1 MIETSLHTSEPVA
14 LPDRSSGQVAR
25 SVIGHA
31 VLAAMMIVAL
41 QVFLPAVLL
50 HCGLRNGRRSAWTA
64 FAGAVLLVAL
74 FLGISAQAP
83 GTTAAELRS
92 AFASVAGV
100 LLGLAVPALTVLP
113 MVIRAEPFGRVVGAM
128 VLRSIGLLAAGEL
141 AFRAFGISLY
151 SEAVRQWQTV
161 AAGWVEQY
169 REAKMP
175 ADVIRFAE
183 WIGSQS
189 YLVVSSAL
197 VGFALFVIL
206 SLLMLGR
213 LRAWREHSAQQP
225 GGGTFGVYLFRN
237 FALPDW
243 LLFAF
248 LFGGLT
254 PLVHGLLQKV
264 TANVLVVVAVLYL
277 LQGLAIFRSLL
288 VAMGAGLFGSLLA
301 WMLLVFLTGGIGM
314 GLLGVAG
321 LFDSFFDF
329 RHFKKRKDDSHEGH
343 SD

>member
-1 MIETSLHTSEPVA
+1 MIESSLHTSEPVA
-14 LPDRSSGQVAR
+14 LPGRPSGQVAR
-25 SVIGHA
+25 SVVGHA

-50 HCGLRNGRRSAWTA
+50 HCGVRNGRRSAWAA
-64 FAGAVLLVAL
+64 FAGAVALVAL

-83 GTTAAELRS
+83 GTTGQELRA

-100 LLGLAVPALTVLP
+100 LLGLGIPALSVLP
-113 MVIRAEPFGRVVGAM
+113 MVLRAESFGRVVAVM
-128 VLRSIGLLAAGEL
+128 VLRSVALLITGEALLRL
-141 AFRAFGISLY
+141 AGISLY
-151 SEAVRQWQTV
+151 SEAVGQWQTV

-169 REAKMP
+169 RQAKMP
-175 ADVIRFAE
+175 SDVVRFAE
-183 WIGSQS
+183 WVGTQS

-197 VGFALFVIL
+197 AGFALFVIL
-206 SLLMLGR
+206 SLMMLGR
-213 LRAWREHSAQQP
+213 LRAWREYAAQQP
-225 GGGTFGVYLFRN
+225 EGGRLGVYLFRN
-237 FALPDW
+237 FSLPDW